1 MNSNE
6 NDSLE
11 LERLLASSRPTT
23 HPMLTAELSYAAGV
37 AVGRKLGLQPNGVL
51 RWQFVLSHGVS
62 ATAGSLTMIAIFF
75 AGTLK
80 WNSPP
85 EQVMVK
91 SEASQS
97 PPETNSFLVIPS
109 PRAGWQ
115 SSSESM
121 PNGVL
126 TSVLGPLLLDGIQW
140 PAANESTTDSSD
152 NDQPTPPFST
162 RSKIL

>member
-1 MNSNE
+1 MNNNE

-23 HPMLTAELSYAAGV
+23 DPMRTAELSYAAGV
-37 AVGRKLGLQPNGVL
+37 AAGRKLGLQPNGVL
-51 RWQFVLSHGVS
+51 RWQFVLSHGGS
-62 ATAGSLTMIAIFF
+62 AVAGSLTLIAILF

-80 WNSPP
+80 WNSSP

-97 PPETNSFLVIPS
+97 SPKTDSFSAIAY

-126 TSVLGPLLLDGIQW
+126 TNVLGPHLLDGIQW
-140 PAANESTTDSSD
+140 PPANESTTDSSD
-152 NDQPTPPFST
+152 NDQPTPPFSS